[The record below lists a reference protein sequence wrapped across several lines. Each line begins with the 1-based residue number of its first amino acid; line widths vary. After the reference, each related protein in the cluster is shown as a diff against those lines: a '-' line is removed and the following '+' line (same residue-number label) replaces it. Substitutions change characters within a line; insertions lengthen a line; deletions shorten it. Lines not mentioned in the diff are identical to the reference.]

1 MNLAFSPMLVVGF
14 AGQLLFTSRF
24 LVQWLASER
33 AKASVMPVMFWWI
46 SIGGGVMLLI
56 YSIWRQDPVFIL
68 GQTFGLVVYS
78 RNLVLIAKSRIQDA
92 SSQSSPNLSDVSGQ

>member
-1 MNLAFSPMLVVGF
+1 MATLALSPMLVVGF
-14 AGQLLFTSRF
+14 TGQLLFTSRF

-46 SIGGGVMLLI
+46 SIGGGLMLLI

-68 GQTFGLVVYS
+68 GQSFGLVVYF
-78 RNLVLIAKSRIQDA
+78 RNLVLIAKSRRQNA
-92 SSQSSPNLSDVSGQ
+92 SS

>member
-1 MNLAFSPMLVVGF
+1 MATLALTPMLVVGF
-14 AGQLLFTSRF
+14 TGQLLFTSRF
-24 LVQWLASER
+24 LIQWLASER

-68 GQTFGLVVYS
+68 GQSFGLFVYF
-78 RNLVLIAKSRIQDA
+78 RNLVLIAKSRRQNA
-92 SSQSSPNLSDVSGQ
+92 SS

>member
-1 MNLAFSPMLVVGF
+1 MLVVGF
-14 AGQLLFTSRF
+14 TGQLLFTSRF
-24 LVQWLASER
+24 LIQWLASER

-68 GQTFGLVVYS
+68 GQSFGLVVYF
-78 RNLVLIAKSRIQDA
+78 RNLVLIAKSRRQNA
-92 SSQSSPNLSDVSGQ
+92 SS

>member
-1 MNLAFSPMLVVGF
+1 MATLALSPMLVVGF
-14 AGQLLFTSRF
+14 TGQLLFTSRF

-68 GQTFGLVVYS
+68 GQSFGLVVYF
-78 RNLVLIAKSRIQDA
+78 RNLVLIAKSRRQNA
-92 SSQSSPNLSDVSGQ
+92 SS

>member
-1 MNLAFSPMLVVGF
+1 MATLALTPMLVVGF
-14 AGQLLFTSRF
+14 TGQLLFTSRF
-24 LVQWLASER
+24 LIQWLASER

-68 GQTFGLVVYS
+68 GQSFGLVVYF
-78 RNLVLIAKSRIQDA
+78 RNLVLIAKSRRQNA
-92 SSQSSPNLSDVSGQ
+92 SS